1 LLALKPGATVSVP
14 AAPTGLG
21 ATPACGAVVLNWTA
35 SCGAAGYKVK
45 RSATSGTGY
54 ALIGTAAGTTYTDSP
69 GLGTTGYY
77 VVSATNSAGESAN
90 CAQASAL
97 PLSPPSVG
105 SVSPASQTV
114 AVGSAATF
122 TVPAPGGTGPF
133 HYQWRKNS
141 STPVG
146 TDSPSYAIHPV
157 TGADAGTYDCVV
169 SGACTPSATAAAG
182 TLAVSATPP
191 PPELPGSAI
200 TVTGGLASF
209 TFATVSGFKYRLAY
223 MNALTDTSWLP
234 VLRVTPPDSAGWVL
248 ATSTSMI
255 LSDTNTVG
263 ELKRFYR
270 LQAAAP

>member
-1 LLALKPGATVSVP
+1 L
-14 AAPTGLG
+14 
-21 ATPACGAVVLNWTA
+21 
-35 SCGAAGYKVK
+35 
-45 RSATSGTGY
+45 
-54 ALIGTAAGTTYTDSP
+54 
-69 GLGTTGYY
+69 
-77 VVSATNSAGESAN
+77 
-90 CAQASAL
+90 
-97 PLSPPSVG
+97 
-105 SVSPASQTV
+105 PASQTV

-223 MNALTDTSWLP
+223 KDALTDAIWEP
-234 VLRVTPPDSAGWVL
+234 VIAPPDFPAPDGWSAA
-248 ATSTSMI
+248 ATGSPLS
-255 LSDTNTVG
+255 LSDTNTPG
-263 ELKRFYR
+263 ARQRFYR
-270 LQAAAP
+270 LEAKP